1 LQHNPIIDI
10 NVPEPIDFTNTEQN
24 MFHRR
29 DVARGDTQ
37 VREALSSDVT
47 DNIYDYMMPSTWAG
61 AADKLFDHDENGNLK
76 YNFFTDFN
84 KIFNP
89 TYDNQGWVGLFGADQ
104 WAKEHPEAT
113 TTINT
118 GIDLMLPYGIKG
130 TKAITT
136 SSPIMNYRLARRLDK
151 ALGPSIK

>member
-1 LQHNPIIDI
+1 
-10 NVPEPIDFTNTEQN
+10 

-29 DVARGDTQ
+29 DVANADAY

-61 AADKLFDHDENGNLK
+61 LADKALEGG
-76 YNFFTDFN
+76 YSFN
-84 KIFNP
+84 QLFNP
-89 TYDNQGWVGLFGADQ
+89 TYDNQGFVGLVGADE

-130 TKAITT
+130 TKAVAT
-136 SSPIMNYRLARRLDK
+136 SNPIMNYRLARRLDK